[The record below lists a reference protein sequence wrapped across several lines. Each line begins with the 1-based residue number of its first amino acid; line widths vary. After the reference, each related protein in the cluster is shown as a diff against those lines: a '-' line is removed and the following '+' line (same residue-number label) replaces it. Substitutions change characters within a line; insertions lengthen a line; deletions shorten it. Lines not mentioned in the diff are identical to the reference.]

1 MNTAHSQPQWCEEMV
16 DIIDGTTA
24 DERQCAG
31 ELAFGARKRRNQPCG
46 RHDVVGTRRQIE
58 QSAIDIE
65 KKSDRCI
72 A

>member
-1 MNTAHSQPQWCEEMV
+1 MNSAHSQPQRREEMV
-16 DIIDGTTA
+16 DIIDGATT

-58 QSAIDIE
+58 QSAIDVE
-65 KKSDRCI
+65 KKSDRSV